1 MSRRSTGKKGSG
13 VRELKTKI
21 RKKSGLKVSS
31 RRWLERH
38 INDPY
43 VHRAKADGYRA
54 RSAYKL
60 IEINDKYRLIE
71 PGMRVVDLGAAP
83 GSWSQIAAKLT
94 GSTDEKPLVAAIDYL
109 PVDPIPG
116 VVILEMDFLDDAAPQ
131 ALMDAIG
138 GAPGLVMSDMAAPT
152 IGHRQTD
159 HIRTMHLCETAAHFA
174 IEELAPGGSFLTK
187 TFRGGTENE
196 LLAQLKK
203 NFKTVRHIKPDA
215 SRDESVE
222 LYLLATG
229 FKGSE

>member
-1 MSRRSTGKKGSG
+1 MSGRGGKKGPG
-13 VRELKTKI
+13 LRNLKTKI
-21 RKKSGLKVSS
+21 KKKSGLKVSS

-38 INDPY
+38 VNDPY

-60 IEINDKYRLIE
+60 LEINDKYRLIE
-71 PGMRVVDLGAAP
+71 PGMRIVDLGAAP
-83 GSWSQIAAKLT
+83 GSWSQIAATLT

-116 VVILEMDFLDDAAPQ
+116 VVILEMDFLDDEAPL
-131 ALMDAIG
+131 ALIESIG

-152 IGHRQTD
+152 IGHRKTD
-159 HIRTMHLCETAAHFA
+159 HIRTMHLCETAAEFA
-174 IEELAPGGSFLTK
+174 IEELAPGGSFLAK

-196 LLAQLKK
+196 LLHRLKTH
-203 NFKTVRHIKPDA
+203 FKTVRHVKPGA
-215 SRDESVE
+215 SREESVE

-229 FKGSE
+229 FKGRD